1 MEALRSLAEEVI
13 ADDESSHGFDH
24 GHGARQDARVVTA
37 AAFEGG
43 IFALPVD
50 RFLRGHDGSD
60 RFKGDTKDD
69 GFAIR
74 DAPLDAPGSIG
85 GRADTSLLHAEGV
98 VMFAAGQ

>member
-1 MEALRSLAEEVI
+1 MNALPPLAEEVI
-13 ADDESSHGFDH
+13 ADDEGGHGFDH

-43 IFALPVD
+43 IFPLSID
-50 RFLRGHDGSD
+50 GFLSGHDGGH

-74 DAPLDAPGSIG
+74 DAPLDAS
-85 GRADTSLLHAEGV
+85 
-98 VMFAAGQ
+98 